1 MTDTYALLLL
11 LGRDRGRK
19 EKEVRP
25 PPPPLLELGEGSEAG
40 ADLVVE
46 AHGTDKTVALS
57 ALQEG
62 AVGPLEHARVHR
74 RAQPRLLLLV
84 GAGRQVREAGLE
96 QAWRGSSKPR
106 GRRREASQSHDD
118 NSGRRVDERW

>member
-19 EKEVRP
+19 EKEVL
-25 PPPPLLELGEGSEAG
+25 PPPLLELGEWSEAG

-74 RAQPRLLLLV
+74 RAQSRLLLLV
-84 GAGRQVREAGLE
+84 GAGRQVGEAGLE
-96 QAWRGSSKPR
+96 QA
-106 GRRREASQSHDD
+106 
-118 NSGRRVDERW
+118 